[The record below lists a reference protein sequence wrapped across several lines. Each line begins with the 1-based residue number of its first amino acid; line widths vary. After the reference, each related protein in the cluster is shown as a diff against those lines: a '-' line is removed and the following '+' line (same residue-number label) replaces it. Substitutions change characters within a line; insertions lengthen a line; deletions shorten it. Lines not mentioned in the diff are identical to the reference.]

1 MPKRLIVWGLKSAID
16 RLTRFLATGS
26 QSISQI
32 FSAVKAL
39 TSDFANYIS

>member
-26 QSISQI
+26 LKYI
-32 FSAVKAL
+32 
-39 TSDFANYIS
+39 TDFLGCQGLDKRFR